1 MPSQGLIQPW
11 GYYPLTWEEQQLP
24 SSKGC
29 IICLMVPR
37 VNTKPMCCVFW
48 ICECMPNWSRY
59 FQGLCLSSLY
69 IYELPWKY
77 IFILFHLITS
87 HFTLS
92 FCHQSFFHID
102 GKCLVLCAK
111 EPHCSKTFTSHH
123 HTHSRIT
130 LRMTTTNDDATW
142 QFHDSS
148 TQAALFMP
156 ICLM

>member
-11 GYYPLTWEEQQLP
+11 GYYPLTWEEQHLP
-24 SSKGC
+24 SRKGC

-77 IFILFHLITS
+77 IVILFHLITS

-102 GKCLVLCAK
+102 GSALLCVPRNLTAPK
-111 EPHCSKTFTSHH
+111 PSQATITHIPGSHWEWQ
-123 HTHSRIT
+123 
-130 LRMTTTNDDATW
+130 LQTTMLP
-142 QFHDSS
+142 DS
-148 TQAALFMP
+148 FMIVP
-156 ICLM
+156 RKLPYSCPSV